1 MLKKLIEESGID
13 NIKNDEDFMEE
24 ENELIREY
32 CINSNF
38 NLSEEDL
45 DVIKNRGL
53 LDSLEYW
60 KNEFNC

>member
-1 MLKKLIEESGID
+1 MLKKIIEESGID
-13 NIKNDEDFMEE
+13 NIKDDEEFMEE

-45 DVIKNRGL
+45 DEIKNRGL
-53 LDSLEYW
+53 LDALEYW
-60 KNEFNC
+60 KNEFSC

>member
-1 MLKKLIEESGID
+1 MLKKIIEESGID
-13 NIKNDEDFMEE
+13 NIKNDEEFMEE

-45 DVIKNRGL
+45 NEIKNRGL
-53 LDSLEYW
+53 LDALEYW
-60 KNEFNC
+60 KNEFSC